1 MPYGGLTIN
10 SLPDWIKNYLQGPLQ
25 PIDGTPVNPAYQ
37 QMPDAQAPITDL
49 RGAGPNT
56 WASRPHD
63 QNAQSRDLGGY
74 IDLSEPM
81 GGGAY
86 QWRKA
91 HGYNSDLPTTMLADP
106 DTIPTDPGIL
116 ARIKDRLNGKYP
128 PSW

>member
-25 PIDGTPVNPAYQ
+25 PVDGVPINPAYR

-49 RGAGPNT
+49 RGAGPST

-63 QNAQSRDLGGY
+63 QNWASRNLGGY
-74 IDLSEPM
+74 NKNEML
-81 GGGAY
+81 GGPDF

-91 HGYNSDLPTTMLADP
+91 HGYNNDLPTTPLADP
-106 DTIPTDPGIL
+106 DTIPADPGIV
-116 ARIKDRLNGKYP
+116 ARIKDMLDGKYP